1 MNYFSAWEHVFNYPA
16 CIHAGGAKEIHA
28 DSDIVACTRGTSRT
42 FSRLESVRADEVH
55 ELNGQHVKSNGVGVG
70 MAANEWDSD
79 LMTVA
84 ETVRVPHVPRIC
96 EARPA
101 NLALPLKLT
110 SDELNLKFRASWNGV
125 NMETEWLTANEA
137 AQYLK
142 VKPRTLLQ
150 WARERKIPA
159 HRLSGV
165 QRCVWRFRKHEL
177 DAILCSSSAGPAEG
191 RQ

>member
-1 MNYFSAWEHVFNYPA
+1 
-16 CIHAGGAKEIHA
+16 
-28 DSDIVACTRGTSRT
+28 
-42 FSRLESVRADEVH
+42 
-55 ELNGQHVKSNGVGVG
+55 
-70 MAANEWDSD
+70 MASSD
-79 LMTVA
+79 LNCNFATVA
-84 ETVRVPHVPRIC
+84 ETARVMHVPGKRG
-96 EARPA
+96 AHLA
-101 NLALPLKLT
+101 NLAPPVKLT
-110 SDELNLKFRASWNGV
+110 LDELNLKYRSSWNGV

-165 QRCVWRFRKHEL
+165 LRCVWRFRRHEL
-177 DAILCSSSAGPAEG
+177 DAILCSSSADPAEG